1 MFDEF
6 AYRDF
11 QVRAGVRQSQ
21 TGGAG
26 WYGIVCL
33 AQDSQETTFSL
44 MDRVFDW
51 PGAARRHAAHYARQL
66 IDLRLDGPAHRTE
79 SAVRSSLQGN
89 PLR

>member
-11 QVRAGVRQSQ
+11 HVRAGVRPSQ

-26 WYGIVCL
+26 WYGIICL

-44 MDRVFDW
+44 MDRLFDW

-66 IDLRLDGPAHRTE
+66 IDLRLDGPAPRKDNG
-79 SAVRSSLQGN
+79 ARSSL
-89 PLR
+89 